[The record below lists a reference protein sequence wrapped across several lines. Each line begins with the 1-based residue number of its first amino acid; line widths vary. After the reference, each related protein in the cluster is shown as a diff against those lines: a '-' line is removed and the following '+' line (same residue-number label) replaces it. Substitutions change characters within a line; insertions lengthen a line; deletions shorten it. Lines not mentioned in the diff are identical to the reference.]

1 MEGSNE
7 LAKAITKK
15 IFEKFDAD
23 NSGTIDKA
31 EAKTI
36 FMDELK
42 KGGTTKAVFDEEAA
56 IYGSRPLEQVADAC
70 GFAWGSTN
78 LQMTADLT
86 RFKV

>member
-42 KGGTTKAVFDEEAA
+42 KGGTTKVVFDEEAFENWFKLA
-56 IYGSRPLEQVADAC
+56 DVNGDGSVSFEEAEKFVA
-70 GFAWGSTN
+70 GFMMHG
-78 LQMTADLT
+78 
-86 RFKV
+86 K